1 MHNISSFFSFSFM
14 SFAVFTATTLV
25 HAETATLDSRRPSIN
40 TPAVK
45 GEAVVLAQPTPPKLN
60 TKTSFSAFTGKVIK
74 NKVRLRLQPNLDSMI
89 LREFQPNDLVVVVG
103 ENEEFYAI
111 NPPEDIKAFIFRT
124 FVLDGFIEGNR
135 VNVRLEPDLSAPV
148 IAQMN
153 TGDPVKGEISAQDK
167 KWMEISLPAS
177 VQFYVAKEYVEKIGD
192 ASVYATLTNERAAQ
206 KEGAIIVSQATE
218 PKPTVAEV
226 VQSTPP
232 VFAKTDR
239 SLPVCFPAEFTSQ
252 ESPSN
257 EHEAVTLVN
266 EHSNALSPALVNSKM
281 SSWIPVEHSIYE
293 NWAQQNSQTTIEAY
307 YQQQLEEAVT
317 LRGIIEPYNRSVR
330 NKPGDFIL
338 VNQANHLPIAYL
350 YSTQVNLQDKVGFE
364 TSVRVIPRDNHHFAF
379 PAYFVLADE

>member
-1 MHNISSFFSFSFM
+1 MHNISSFFSISFM
-14 SFAVFTATTLV
+14 SFAVFTATTLA
-25 HAETATLDSRRPSIN
+25 HAESATLDSRRPSVN
-40 TPAVK
+40 APETK
-45 GEAVVLAQPTPPKLN
+45 GEAALLSQPTPPKLN
-60 TKTSFSAFTGKVIK
+60 KTSFSAFTGKVIK

-103 ENEEFYAI
+103 ESEEFYAI

-124 FVLDGFIEGNR
+124 FVLDGVIEGNR

-153 TGDPVKGEISAQDK
+153 TGDPVKGEISTQDK
-167 KWMEISLPAS
+167 KWMEISLPDS
-177 VQFYVAKEYVEKIGD
+177 VQFFVAKEYVEKIGD
-192 ASVYATLTNERAAQ
+192 ASIYATLTSERAAQ
-206 KEGAIIVSQATE
+206 KEGSSIAAQATE
-218 PKPTVAEV
+218 LQPAVTVATP
-226 VQSTPP
+226 STSP
-232 VFAKTDR
+232 VLATTDR
-239 SLPVCFPAEFTSQ
+239 SLPVCFPADFTAQ
-252 ESPSN
+252 DLPSN
-257 EHEAVTLVN
+257 EPEVAI
-266 EHSNALSPALVNSKM
+266 NATENSPTISPALVNNKM
-281 SSWIPVEHSIYE
+281 ASWIPVEHSIYE
-293 NWAQQNSQTTIEAY
+293 NWAQQNSQSTIEAY

-364 TSVRVIPRDNHHFAF
+364 TSVRASPRDNHHFAF

>member
-1 MHNISSFFSFSFM
+1 MRRTSSFFSLSLLNFIL
-14 SFAVFTATTLV
+14 TTTPLI
-25 HAETATLDSRRPSIN
+25 HAETATLESRQSSTN
-40 TPAVK
+40 TPIVK
-45 GEAVVLAQPTPPKLN
+45 KEN
-60 TKTSFSAFTGKVIK
+60 TTLSQSAANPSSKAPFNAFTGKVLG

-89 LREFQPNDLVVVVG
+89 LRVFQPNDLVVVVG
-103 ENEEFYAI
+103 ESEEFYAI
-111 NPPEDIKAFIFRT
+111 TPPEDIKAFIFRT

-192 ASVYATLTNERAAQ
+192 VNVYATLKKESAAQ
-206 KEGAIIVSQATE
+206 NETVGIASQTAE
-218 PKPTVAEV
+218 PKLVLLEV
-226 VQSTPP
+226 VQSTPA
-232 VFAKTDR
+232 VLAKSDT
-239 SLPVCFPAEFTSQ
+239 SLPVCFPDEVVPGEFH
-252 ESPSN
+252 SN
-257 EHEAVTLVN
+257 DDVEAVSKVIENNTSITPGLVN
-266 EHSNALSPALVNSKM
+266 NKM
-281 SSWIPVEHSIYE
+281 AAWQPVEQSIYE
-293 NWAQQNSQTTIEAY
+293 VWAQQNAQAPIEAY